1 LIRITIVQS
10 PIRIRERA
18 NVCTP
23 KLLTGSD
30 ITRSQEFIMLK
41 ECTDHGYFRA
51 EICPVCGDEGR
62 FLMDTDELDRL
73 SRTLAGVL
81 RHFPER
87 FDLKM
92 DSHGFVSLRDF
103 VNAVQTKQRRFHWVR
118 PHHIIAIIETDNKGR
133 YEYRDGM
140 IRATYAHSFA
150 VDLDLPSGGTPDK
163 LYYPTTGEEVDIVL
177 EVGLKPSDR
186 KMVHLSRGIGDAVN
200 AGRVRTPEPI
210 ILEVDSRAATED
222 GIVIQKAG
230 KTVYLTTDVP
240 PKYISKIDVDLSEF
254 PPEKPKDDRPEE
266 KVEKEESG
274 EEDKPVEQE
283 LPPDE

>member
-1 LIRITIVQS
+1 
-10 PIRIRERA
+10 
-18 NVCTP
+18 
-23 KLLTGSD
+23 
-30 ITRSQEFIMLK
+30 MLK

-200 AGRVRTPEPI
+200 AGRVRTPDPI

-230 KTVYLTTDVP
+230 KTVYLTTDIP
-240 PKYISKIDVDLSEF
+240 PKYLSKIEVDLSEF
-254 PPEKPKDDRPEE
+254 PPERPKDDKLEE
-266 KVEKEESG
+266 KAEKEEG
-274 EEDKPVEQE
+274 EEEDKPVEQE